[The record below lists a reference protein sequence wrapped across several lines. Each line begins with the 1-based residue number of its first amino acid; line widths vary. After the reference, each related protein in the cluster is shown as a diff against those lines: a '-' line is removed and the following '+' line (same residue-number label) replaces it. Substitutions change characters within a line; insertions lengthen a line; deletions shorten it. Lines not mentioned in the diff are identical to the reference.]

1 MFRSIFITHLH
12 GDHCFGLTTTLQMID
27 SAKADRAAA
36 AGGPNQGG
44 LAATSGASSSHST
57 GSSLGSILKRSRV
70 LRAREASSA
79 ANSAASLSPSL
90 KYDVGYEGGTSGI
103 PVTHV
108 FGPPGLGELL
118 RVSLVLTGDQ
128 RSLRTRILV
137 TELVL
142 DNRDAQAPAP
152 LGRDPAAVKGS
163 QVALWK
169 GATEPGPAAAQSPQL
184 TLQRLGSL
192 SVDADPEL
200 KVRAIQPEPCW
211 CRGT

>member
-1 MFRSIFITHLH
+1 
-12 GDHCFGLTTTLQMID
+12 MID

-142 DNRDAQAPAP
+142 DNRDALAPAP
-152 LGRDPAAVKGS
+152 LGEDPAAVKGS
-163 QVALWK
+163 QIALWK
-169 GATEPGPAAAQSPQL
+169 GATGPGPAAAQSPQL

-192 SVDADPEL
+192 SVGADPEL
-200 KVRAIQPEPCW
+200 KVRAIQPGPVGVEALDE
-211 CRGT
+211 GNMV

>member
-1 MFRSIFITHLH
+1 
-12 GDHCFGLTTTLQMID
+12 MID

-57 GSSLGSILKRSRV
+57 SSSLGSILNRSRV

-79 ANSAASLSPSL
+79 ATSVASLSPSPE
-90 KYDVGYEGGTSGI
+90 DEGGYEEGGASGI

-142 DNRDAQAPAP
+142 DNRDALAPAP
-152 LGRDPAAVKGS
+152 LGEDPAAVKGS
-163 QVALWK
+163 QIALWK
-169 GATEPGPAAAQSPQL
+169 GATGPGPAAAQSPQL

-192 SVDADPEL
+192 SVGADPEL
-200 KVRAIQPEPCW
+200 KVRAIQPGPVGVEALDE
-211 CRGT
+211 GNMV